1 VVKNNTV
8 QGAQY
13 TSFSVV
19 INNGKL
25 TTPDGKVVEYT
36 QNTTRTWIKGDD
48 SPLNIF
54 DDVYEISGTQSG
66 VSSKDIYYTLT
77 SQANNPLLV
86 DVGCGNII
94 DGVLDVDIEGASDM
108 SIDYYNDDD
117 GNGDP
122 DCDGKATLRIGLL
135 EFSIG
140 QE

>member
-36 QNTTRTWIKGDD
+36 QNTTSTWIEGDD
-48 SPLNIF
+48 TPLNIF
-54 DDVYEISGTQSG
+54 DDVYEISGTQAG
-66 VSSKDIYYTLT
+66 KSSKGVNFTLT
-77 SQANNPLLV
+77 TQESYPLLV
-86 DVGCGNII
+86 DVACGNIT
-94 DGVLDVDIEGASDM
+94 DGVLDVDIEGASEM
-108 SIDYYNDDD
+108 SIDYYTDDD
-117 GNGDP
+117 GDGNP

-135 EFSIG
+135 EFPIG